1 MGIEARNDFLHKQ
14 IPNLSLIPKKDLSFR
29 LLLIKYAY

>member
-14 IPNLSLIPKKDLSFR
+14 IPNLSLIPEKNLSR